1 MSGDLEQFKVAVAS
15 EKECSVVF
23 LEKITQKSFAPL
35 YTHGKTAL
43 ALGLA
48 YFRVATAEGA
58 GSSFIREPK
67 LRSTIMILR
76 PWSGDTVAI

>member
-1 MSGDLEQFKVAVAS
+1 M
-15 EKECSVVF
+15 VF
-23 LEKITQKSFAPL
+23 LEKTTQKSFAPR
-35 YTHGKTAL
+35 YTTHGKTAL
-43 ALGLA
+43 ALRLA